1 MYTNDDRSSELK
13 KLSDLLRTA
22 AGKPRKSRTAAIIVA
37 AGSSSRMGGPDKL
50 HLPLCGMPVVVHSLL
65 AYEAAAYIDVICA
78 VVKKDD
84 ISLFET
90 YREKFAIKKL
100 TLIVPG
106 SDTRQK
112 SVLRGVEALS
122 EYNPDYFA
130 IADGAR
136 PLTDPRTIDLCCLAA
151 YRFGAAT
158 AAVPATDTVKIR
170 DARGFITETPD
181 RSNCVLAATPQVF
194 SANLYRAAA
203 YTALEAGFEAT
214 DDNSLVER
222 IGRQVFTVECPS
234 DNIKITLPSD
244 LAAAEA
250 YMKLRINTD
259 TDTPGGTE

>member
-22 AGKPRKSRTAAIIVA
+22 AGKPRKIRTAAIIVA

-50 HLPLCGMPVVVHSLL
+50 HLPLCGMPVAVHSLL
-65 AYEAAAYIDVICA
+65 AYEAAAYIDVVCA
-78 VVKKDD
+78 VVKKTDV
-84 ISLFET
+84 SLFET

-136 PLTDPRTIDLCCLAA
+136 PLTDPRTVDLCCLAA

-170 DARGFITETPD
+170 DSRGFI
-181 RSNCVLAATPQVF
+181 
-194 SANLYRAAA
+194 
-203 YTALEAGFEAT
+203 
-214 DDNSLVER
+214 
-222 IGRQVFTVECPS
+222 
-234 DNIKITLPSD
+234 
-244 LAAAEA
+244 
-250 YMKLRINTD
+250 
-259 TDTPGGTE
+259 